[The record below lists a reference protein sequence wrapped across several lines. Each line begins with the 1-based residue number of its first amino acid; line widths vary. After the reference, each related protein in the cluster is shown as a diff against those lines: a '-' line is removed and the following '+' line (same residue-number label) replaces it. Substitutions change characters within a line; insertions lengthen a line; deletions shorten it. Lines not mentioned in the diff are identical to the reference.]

1 MTKTTKKN
9 STSTSTSPSPILSKA
24 AIKKNKQ
31 IEAILEKRRVS
42 RVDMTQENLV
52 ALVEKLDRKILASKQ
67 AAMICAFHEVEVVD
81 AD

>member
-1 MTKTTKKN
+1 MTKSTKKN
-9 STSTSTSPSPILSKA
+9 ATATSTSPILSKA
-24 AIKKNKQ
+24 AIRKNAQ
-31 IEAILEKRRVS
+31 IEAILEKRRAS
-42 RVDMTQENLV
+42 RVGMTQENLV

>member
-1 MTKTTKKN
+1 MSTSTKKN
-9 STSTSTSPSPILSKA
+9 AKSTSTSPILSKA
-24 AIKKNKQ
+24 AIRKNTQ
-31 IEAILEKRRVS
+31 IEAILEKRRAS
-42 RVDMTQENLV
+42 RVEMSQENLV

>member
-1 MTKTTKKN
+1 MATSTKKTAKTT
-9 STSTSTSPSPILSKA
+9 STTPVLSKA
-24 AIKKNKQ
+24 AIKKNTQ
-31 IEAILEKRRVS
+31 IEAILEKRRAS